1 METVMNDLI
10 VTRDMLIADRACD
23 PAMEAFDLGFPGGS
37 ATLQQIA
44 DHQLCDPE
52 WLGWLAVNASF
63 ITADIGMELIPLSN
77 KLGKYYGKAAV
88 YAHWVTAETGPQL
101 IAKSSYKKGF
111 AKLAIRYSKWMTPE
125 IKAELIAKYGD
136 CHE

>member
-1 METVMNDLI
+1 MLSSVI
-10 VTRDMLIADRACD
+10 VTREMLVADKACD

-77 KLGKYYGKAAV
+77 NLGKYYGKAAV

-136 CHE
+136 

>member
-1 METVMNDLI
+1 MLSSVI
-10 VTRDMLIADRACD
+10 VTREMLIANNACA
-23 PAMEAFDLGFPGGS
+23 PSIHSFDLGCPKGS

-44 DHQLCDPE
+44 NSPLCHRD

-77 KLGKYYGKAAV
+77 NLGKYYGKAAV

-111 AKLAIRYSKWMTPE
+111 AKLAIRYSKWMTPK
-125 IKAELIAKYGD
+125 IKAKLIAKYGK
-136 CHE
+136 